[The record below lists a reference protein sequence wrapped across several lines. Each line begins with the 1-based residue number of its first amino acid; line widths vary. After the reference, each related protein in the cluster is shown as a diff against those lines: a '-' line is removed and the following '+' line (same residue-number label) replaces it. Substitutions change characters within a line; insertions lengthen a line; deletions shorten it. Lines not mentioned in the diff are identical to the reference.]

1 VRVARSG
8 EEDTPVVPAPVA
20 LRPFINFAKLSSSAV
35 AAARRAVDADEEFR
49 ARVAEDVSEDE
60 VGRAG
65 WLWLTRPHGWQ
76 DELDA
81 LASGAAEAG
90 HAAEE
95 RRAENE
101 ARRRLE
107 GAEAATRRA
116 EAAAASAQAESARAV
131 SALAEERRARRTAT
145 EQAED
150 LARRLD
156 QVTGERDQ
164 ARNERDRAREEGSR
178 ARRRVAAMAE
188 ELEELRNAP
197 PPAPPEPAAPEP
209 LEHGDAVAAEE
220 VRRAGAAL
228 LQASAGAAGMAESL
242 RQAAVAL
249 GAGPPPPPSA
259 PAQAPPAPPAPP
271 PARRPRPPRRIPV
284 ALPPG
289 VLDDSVEA
297 ADHLFRVPG
306 MTVLVD
312 GYNASQLGWFDLPI
326 AEQRRRLVDAL
337 TEMAMRSGADVV
349 VIFDGAES
357 AWPATVPKTS
367 RLVKVNFSPAD
378 VEADDV
384 ILARVAD
391 IDPSR
396 PVLVASSD
404 RRVRDGAAAQGA
416 NVISSDQLL
425 AVMRR

>member
-20 LRPFINFAKLSSSAV
+20 LRPFLNFAKLSSSAV
-35 AAARRAVDADEEFR
+35 AAARRAVDNDEGFR

-60 VGRAG
+60 VGRPG
-65 WLWLTRPHGWQ
+65 WLWLTRPDGWQ
-76 DELDA
+76 EELDA
-81 LASGAAEAG
+81 LASGAVEAG
-90 HAAEE
+90 KAKAE
-95 RRAENE
+95 RQAENE
-101 ARRRLE
+101 ARRRLD

-116 EAAAASAQAESARAV
+116 EAAAASAQAESARA
-131 SALAEERRARRTAT
+131 ATARAEERRLRRAAAD
-145 EQAED
+145 EAGD
-150 LARRLD
+150 LARRLE

-178 ARRRVAAMAE
+178 ARRRVA
-188 ELEELRNAP
+188 ELSEALEQLRNAP
-197 PPAPPEPAAPEP
+197 PPEPAVAPEPAEP
-209 LEHGDAVAAEE
+209 TDAVAAEE
-220 VRRAGAAL
+220 VRLAGAAL
-228 LQASAGAAGMAESL
+228 LQAAGAAAGMAESL
-242 RQAAVAL
+242 RRAAEAL
-249 GAGPPPPPSA
+249 GAGPPPPAPAESPSA
-259 PAQAPPAPPAPP
+259 SPAPQP
-271 PARRPRPPRRIPV
+271 RRPRPPRRVPA

-297 ADHLFRVPG
+297 ADHLFRVPNIA
-306 MTVLVD
+306 VLID
-312 GYNASQLGWFDLPI
+312 GYNASQRGWFDLPI

-337 TEMAMRSGADVV
+337 TELAMRSGADVT

-357 AWPATVPKTS
+357 AWPAAVPKTS
-367 RLVKVNFSPAD
+367 RLVRVNFSPAD

-391 IDPSR
+391 LDPSR

-404 RRVRDGAAAQGA
+404 RRVQDGAAAQGA

-425 AVMRR
+425 AALRR